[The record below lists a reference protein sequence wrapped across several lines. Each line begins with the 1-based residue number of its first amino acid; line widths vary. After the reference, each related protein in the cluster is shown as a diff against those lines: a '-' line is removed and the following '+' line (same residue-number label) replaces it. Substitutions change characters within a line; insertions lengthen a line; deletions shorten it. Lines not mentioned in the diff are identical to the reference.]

1 MPKKTFFN
9 LPEKKRKRII
19 DAAIKEFSIY
29 SFSKSSVNRIV
40 KNSKISKGSFYQYF
54 ENKKDLYK
62 YIIDLIAE
70 TKLKYLNDIINKN
83 IDKIDIFSLMK
94 NMTDVSLKF
103 IKDFPEF
110 AQIGYLFL
118 NEDEQFIEEI
128 TGNLNN
134 KGEKMIFSLLKQ
146 AQEKGEIYEN
156 IDLKFTS
163 FLILNLNNSILEYV
177 KKHKTDLSWD
187 EMADLSN
194 QIIFIF
200 ENGIKKKE
208 GDYDKNK

>member
-9 LPEKKRKRII
+9 LPEKKRKKII
-19 DAAIKEFSIY
+19 DVAIKEFSIY

-70 TKLKYLNDIINKN
+70 TKLKYLNDIVNKN
-83 IDKIDIFSLMK
+83 IDKMDIFSLMK
-94 NMTDVSLKF
+94 NMADVSLKF

-146 AQEKGEIYEN
+146 AQERGEIYEN

-208 GDYDKNK
+208 GNYDKNK